1 MPPACPASGW
11 PGAATCHSC
20 ASHPSWPCSCYD
32 DHIVT
37 IELFTGQLILRDPKD
52 IDHYHALASFFG
64 GHALWKDAARDFISE
79 TAAHY
84 RAAG

>member
-1 MPPACPASGW
+1 MAQVRPARQVGPWSG
-11 PGAATCHSC
+11 PRRVLDRL
-20 ASHPSWPCSCYD
+20 D